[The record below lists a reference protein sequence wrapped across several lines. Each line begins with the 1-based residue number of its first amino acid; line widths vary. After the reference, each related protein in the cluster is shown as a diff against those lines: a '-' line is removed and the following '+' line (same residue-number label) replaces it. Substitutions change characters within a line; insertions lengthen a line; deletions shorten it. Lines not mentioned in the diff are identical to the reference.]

1 MSMFKITRTE
11 NGTNLI
17 EVKEKDVKGL
27 ANAAFYS
34 VAVEQGCNIPEG
46 AKTEP
51 DAAAGLI
58 ERMIYHEM
66 VNLVKDGMKLNNS
79 MIAERSE

>member
-1 MSMFKITRTE
+1 MSMFKISKTKE
-11 NGTNLI
+11 GTNLI
-17 EVKEKDVKGL
+17 EVKEKDVKEL

-51 DAAAGLI
+51 DVSVGGI
-58 ERMIYHEM
+58 GRMIYREM
-66 VNLVKDGMKLNNS
+66 VNLVKDGMKLEHS